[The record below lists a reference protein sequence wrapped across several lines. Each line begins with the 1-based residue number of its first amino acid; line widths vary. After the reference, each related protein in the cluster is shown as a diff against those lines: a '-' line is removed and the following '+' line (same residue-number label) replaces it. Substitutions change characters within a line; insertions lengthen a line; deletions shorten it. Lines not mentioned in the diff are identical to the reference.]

1 MSVKKFR
8 FVSPGIFINE
18 IDNSQLPGEGGG
30 IGPVVIGRAE
40 RGPGMRP
47 VTVNSFSE
55 FVEMFGNPIPGGEGG
70 DLWRGGNRTAPTYA
84 AYAAQA
90 WLRNASPLTFIRL
103 LGHQHDDATD
113 GVAGWNIA
121 GDNGLGQG
129 GDGADESAAF
139 GLFVGQDLES
149 GNEIPLALAAV
160 IYVRDSNIGLV
171 GGSALSGGAVDGKVG
186 QVVKSQGSDY
196 EFKLKIGGVNKSVNF
211 SESSK
216 KYIRKVLNTNPT
228 LLDEKVSS
236 KTESYFLGETYDSHL
251 KALIDES
258 GDKCA
263 ILLPLQGHD
272 DFHKGDQQQE
282 AQAPKSSWVLSQ
294 HQGDYDEHV
303 VNASTG
309 DYQSDVSKLFRF
321 EGLDDGAW
329 ATDHLK
335 VSISDIKAAS
345 GDFDPYGSFTVTLRR
360 TGDSDNAPQYVER
373 YSSCNL
379 NPASSDY
386 IARRIGDMVTTWS
399 YEENRYKTTGQY
411 PNVSRF
417 VRVEVDQDIDA
428 GVADPSLIP
437 FGFQGPPS
445 PRTVVL
451 VTNGDGDG
459 TDRTGNDLGGTDTG
473 SEDTVCVSDD
483 SEAWYNSASD
493 GNIAGQA
500 DTTYTLVFPSAAT
513 RSTSEEGRLSQGSMA
528 HFGATSCEPDSTRK
542 DNSYSECLKPW
553 SAGNDNH
560 DVQRTEGGEALSVH
574 ALRSAG
580 CYDAADDM
588 LAFEGADDAAAIRA
602 AAGDADGLGIVPNF
616 TLDDLV
622 MTNVVIGADTTKSSQ
637 HVEWKPGSRRAG
649 ASVTVCGNDADAYVG
664 IVDDGDAK
672 TGDYKDILEHGYD
685 SFTLPLVGGTDGVD
699 VTQKEPFSNRV
710 LDIGGTPQTNY
721 AYNTVKRAIDSIADP
736 EVVECNLAAMPGITN
751 EGLTNHLLTTC
762 EARADTLAIMDLE
775 GDYVPS
781 TENTSAESIRLP
793 SVDQTVLNLKD
804 RRINSS
810 YGCCY
815 FPWVQVRDTINDAI
829 LWAPPSV
836 VALGTMASSQRKTE
850 VWFAPAGFNRG
861 GLTEGSAGLPVSQVR
876 YRLTSRERDK
886 LYEANI
892 NPIATFPSEG
902 IVIFGQKT
910 LQVTPSAL
918 DRINVR
924 RLMIYLK
931 KEVSRIAATILF
943 DQNTNVT
950 WQRFTSQVEPF
961 LASVKSRFGLSEFKV
976 ILDETTTTP
985 DLIDRN
991 ILYAKIMLKPARA
1004 IEFIALD
1011 FVITR
1016 SGASFED

>member
-18 IDNSQLPGEGGG
+18 IDNSQLPGTGGG

-70 DLWRGGNRTAPTYA
+70 DLWRDGNRTAPTYA

-103 LGHQHDDATD
+103 LGHQHDDATAD
-113 GVAGWNIA
+113 GLAGYNI
-121 GDNGLGQG
+121 LGEDSLGSG
-129 GDGADESAAF
+129 GTDGDESSAY
-139 GLFVGQDLES
+139 GLFIGQDADDAT
-149 GNEIPLALAAV
+149 LALAAV
-160 IYVRDSNIGLV
+160 IYARDTKIGLV
-171 GGSALSGGAVDGKVG
+171 GKSAHDGSTDVDGKCG
-186 QVVKSQGSDY
+186 SVVLSQGSDY

-228 LLDEKVSS
+228 LLDDKVSRAN
-236 KTESYFLGETYDSHL
+236 EPYFLGETYDSHL
-251 KALIDES
+251 SSLVAS
-258 GDKCA
+258 AGDKCA
-263 ILLPLQGHD
+263 LLLPLEGID
-272 DFHKGDQQQE
+272 ALVKGDQQQE
-282 AQAPKSSWVLSQ
+282 AQAPKTSWVLSQ
-294 HQGDYDEHV
+294 HQGDYDEHIV
-303 VNASTG
+303 DGSTG
-309 DYQSDVSKLFRF
+309 DYASDVTKLFRL

-329 ATDHLK
+329 ATANLK
-335 VSISDIKAAS
+335 VSISNIKAS
-345 GDFDPYGSFTVTLRR
+345 QGDFDPYGDFTVTLRK
-360 TGDSDNAPQYVER
+360 TSDSDNAPQYVER

-379 NPASSDY
+379 NPSSADY
-386 IARRIGDMVTTWS
+386 VARRIGDMVTTWS
-399 YEENRYKTTGQY
+399 YSENRYKTTGQH

-417 VRVEVDQDIDA
+417 VRVLMNEDLDA
-428 GVADPSLIP
+428 GIGDPSLIP

-445 PRTVVL
+445 PRTVK
-451 VTNGDGDG
+451 TAHNGSGIQNAPA
-459 TDRTGNDLGGTDTG
+459 TGNDLGGGDSGTANTP
-473 SEDTVCVSDD
+473 CVSVDCE
-483 SEAWYNSASD
+483 SWYDGSAAIRGHVD
-493 GNIAGQA
+493 AV
-500 DTTYTLVFPSAAT
+500 YTLVMPSTAART
-513 RSTSEEGRLSQGSMA
+513 SSEEGRLSQGSLA
-528 HFGATSCEPDSTRK
+528 HFGVSSCEPDSTRK
-542 DNSYSECLKPW
+542 DNSYSEALKPW
-553 SAGNDNH
+553 SAQNDNH
-560 DVQRTEGGEALSVH
+560 DPQVVALEAITVH
-574 ALRSAG
+574 ALRSDG
-580 CYDAADDM
+580 CYDAAADM
-588 LAFEGADDAAAIRA
+588 LPFEGADDAGAIQT

-622 MTNVVIGADTTKSSQ
+622 MTNVEIGGVKSKSAQ
-637 HVEWKPGSRRAG
+637 HAEWLPGSRRAG
-649 ASVTVCGNDADAYVG
+649 ASITVCGNVAADYAG
-664 IVDDGDAK
+664 IVTGDAK
-672 TGDYKDILEHGYD
+672 TGDYKDVLEHGYD
-685 SFTLPLVGGTDGVD
+685 SFSMPLVGGFDGLNI
-699 VTQKEPFSNRV
+699 TQKEPFSNRR
-710 LDIGGTPQTNY
+710 LDTGTPQTKY
-721 AYNTVKRAIDSIADP
+721 EYNTVKRAIDSIADP

-751 EGLTNHLLTTC
+751 EGLTGHLMTTC
-762 EARADTLAIMDLE
+762 EARADTLAIIDLE
-775 GDYVPS
+775 GDYTPS
-781 TENTSAESIRLP
+781 TESTDSETLRLP
-793 SVDQTVLNLKD
+793 DVTVAVNNLKD
-804 RRINSS
+804 RRLNSS
-810 YGCCY
+810 YGCAY
-815 FPWVQVRDTINDAI
+815 FPWVQVRDTINDAV
-829 LWAPPSV
+829 LWTPPSV

-876 YRLTSRERDK
+876 YRLTSKERDK

-902 IVIFGQKT
+902 IVVFGQKT

-943 DQNTNVT
+943 DQNTAVT

-991 ILYAKIMLKPARA
+991 VLYAKIMLKPARA